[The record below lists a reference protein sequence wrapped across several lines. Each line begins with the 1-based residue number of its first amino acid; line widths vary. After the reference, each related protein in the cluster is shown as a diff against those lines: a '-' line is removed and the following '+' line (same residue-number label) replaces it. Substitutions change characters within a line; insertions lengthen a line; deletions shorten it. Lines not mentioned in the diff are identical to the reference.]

1 MNEAKAPGSSLAA
14 PAEVIEHEL
23 KLDLGGEEG
32 WTSARDALVAGAR
45 HQGRVVQTN
54 TYFDTP
60 DGRIRRDR
68 SAMIRIREAS
78 GGFELT
84 AKDRVTSGATGQ
96 RSRERTEALSEP
108 LARALLAGRVELA
121 QSESTLG
128 LALVAEWGPLHPWA
142 SMMNTR
148 DSFELSNGYVAEL
161 DLTELPGGRL
171 DAEIELELRRPDHSP
186 SGAMKALREAWPDL
200 PECASATPK
209 FQRFLEAVAARDAL
223 VALAPEP

>member
-1 MNEAKAPGSSLAA
+1 MNEARAPGSSPAA

-32 WTSARDALVAGAR
+32 WATARQALFAGAR
-45 HQGRVVQTN
+45 HQGRAVQTN

-68 SAMIRIREAS
+68 RAMIRIREAS
-78 GGFELT
+78 GDFELT

-96 RSRERTEALSEP
+96 RSRERTEALTEP

-128 LALVAEWGPLHPWA
+128 RALVDEWGPLHPWA
-142 SMMNTR
+142 SMVNTR
-148 DSFELSNGYVAEL
+148 DSFELSDGYVAEL

-186 SGAMKALREAWPDL
+186 AGALTALRQAWPDL
-200 PECASATPK
+200 PECTAATPK
-209 FQRFLEAVAARDAL
+209 FQRFLEAVAARDELATN
-223 VALAPEP
+223 APEP